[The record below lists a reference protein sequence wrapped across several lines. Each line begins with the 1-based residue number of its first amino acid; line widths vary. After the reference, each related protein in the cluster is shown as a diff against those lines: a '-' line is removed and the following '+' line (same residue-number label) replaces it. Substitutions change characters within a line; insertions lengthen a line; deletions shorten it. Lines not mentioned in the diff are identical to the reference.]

1 MPTLEPPPPRPAPGR
16 APALPPPPPPLRLG
30 LREERLER
38 WLRREERWEPPASR
52 RRRAASCRSVA
63 ASVTASACGL
73 LNGSSSP
80 VLRILSI
87 RAAAHTSKNSAVRAD
102 AMRQLQI
109 SRDGGFRASRTSNA
123 RPHIQVGA
131 RRVYSPSTSGQL
143 RARPRRDRPLPWA
156 YRPLAR
162 RAWPLPVCSRQLG
175 GVAVLIARRLQA
187 RTREVQA
194 GAAHR
199 TRRLQKDVRD
209 IIWRA
214 KLAARTVLAQPPI
227 LPARARTPTAPAS
240 CVTRSQLMRRCC
252 SHIGAYTLPGLSS
265 CCRCSHIDV

>member
-1 MPTLEPPPPRPAPGR
+1 VAASRGTVGASSLAPPPRR
-16 APALPPPPPPLRLG
+16 ELPICG
-30 LREERLER
+30 GECHSERL
-38 WLRREERWEPPASR
+38 WIAKWIFVA
-52 RRRAASCRSVA
+52 RAAHFVHPR
-63 ASVTASACGL
+63 CGTHQQ
-73 LNGSSSP
+73 N
-80 VLRILSI
+80 
-87 RAAAHTSKNSAVRAD
+87 NSAVRAD

>member
-1 MPTLEPPPPRPAPGR
+1 VAASRGTVGASSLAPPPRR
-16 APALPPPPPPLRLG
+16 ELPICG
-30 LREERLER
+30 GECHSERL
-38 WLRREERWEPPASR
+38 WIANWIFVA
-52 RRRAASCRSVA
+52 RAAHFVHPR
-63 ASVTASACGL
+63 CGTHQQ
-73 LNGSSSP
+73 N
-80 VLRILSI
+80 
-87 RAAAHTSKNSAVRAD
+87 NSAVRAD

-143 RARPRRDRPLPWA
+143 RAR
-156 YRPLAR
+156 
-162 RAWPLPVCSRQLG
+162 PLPVCSRQLG